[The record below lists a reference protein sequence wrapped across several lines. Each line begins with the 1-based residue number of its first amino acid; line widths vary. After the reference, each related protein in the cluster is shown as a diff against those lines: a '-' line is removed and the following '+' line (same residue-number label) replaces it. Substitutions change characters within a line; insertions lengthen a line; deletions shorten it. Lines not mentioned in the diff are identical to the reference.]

1 MYRCNQLRTTW
12 IIDFHRLKP
21 VKLPIKK
28 IRKVLRQKSAP
39 PLRLLRGSG
48 QKAQALHSSPAPR
61 ALSGPRAGRDA
72 WRNWSRPAVTL
83 NPPPLSSLCGPRSAA
98 RSGCCSWQ
106 AGLLALHFILSTN
119 CGQRAPRATG
129 PRPGPAELRPSP
141 SRQPGPWPGAEA
153 VTASGQGTATPPSG
167 GGDRGGVE
175 T

>member
-83 NPPPLSSLCGPRSAA
+83 NPPPFQASAA
-98 RSGCCSWQ
+98 RD
-106 AGLLALHFILSTN
+106 L
-119 CGQRAPRATG
+119 RR
-129 PRPGPAELRPSP
+129 GPAAAVGKQACWRFISF
-141 SRQPGPWPGAEA
+141 SQPTAASAPHGRLARGP
-153 VTASGQGTATPPSG
+153 GQLSCAQARAGNPA
-167 GGDRGGVE
+167 RGQARKL
-175 T
+175 